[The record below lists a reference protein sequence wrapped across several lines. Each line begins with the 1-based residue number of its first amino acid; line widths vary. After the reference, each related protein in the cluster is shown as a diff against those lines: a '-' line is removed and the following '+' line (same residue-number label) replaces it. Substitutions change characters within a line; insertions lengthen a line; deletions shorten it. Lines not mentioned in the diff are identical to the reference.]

1 MQIKRPFILDIWE
14 ANTVTDWNVADG
26 YFICASWNLQMEEDK
41 NFGISWNGAGQA
53 KKPRGAYFSVNM
65 NLSTADQ
72 AKAFVAIINKN
83 GGLKPGDKLAA
94 DCEVGQ
100 LSISAIIDFI
110 WNVEQLTGIRPM
122 LYSRANLLNALNFGK
137 LNAGQLAYVKSV
149 DLWSAGYPSNPDL
162 YSTPP
167 SGYVPDPSAYGPVKI
182 WQYLGD
188 VVPSDV
194 GLSGVSGGI
203 DLNWIDSTFFT
214 QWQGET
220 SAQQPAPTPQPV
232 PAPIPAPLPE
242 PTPAPTG
249 TNIGSQIHHEDSGS
263 VGSPYDVPMTTPPE
277 VQTIRYGILKTFIV
291 QNQLIKEG
299 KYTPA
304 TVPIQDRPIPSN
316 PPFPQDR
323 GGKGQSIPIGKLP
336 KLQNYIKKINNAAGA
351 HYALDTV
358 GAMWINSPGQGE
370 SINCEHNIVSWDSA
384 NDKNGCHNLRAF
396 MDDEDFDAYLDS
408 NGNPTVTW
416 LTRPDLF
423 FKAIAYNKDAHFI
436 NVVNDVD
443 CFIPACATKFK
454 GGTGQLWLDANEIEE
469 FPVLPVEVEILPNA
483 QSGHLNIHS
492 TFNFD
497 PSTVTGQYASGDKVT
512 IYAYRPIGASVFGQT
527 DKGWICLLQST
538 KPGERNLL
546 TSWQIETDG
555 VIPPA

>member
-14 ANTVTDWNVADG
+14 ANTVTDWKVADG
-26 YFICASWNLQMEEDK
+26 YFICASWNLQMGEDK

-65 NLSTADQ
+65 NLSIADQ

-83 GGLKPGDKLAA
+83 GGLKPGDRLAA

-167 SGYVPDPSAYGPVKI
+167 SGYIPDPSAYGPVKI
-182 WQYLGD
+182 WQYAGD

-263 VGSPYDVPMTTPPE
+263 VGSPYDSGLPTP
-277 VQTIRYGILKTFIV
+277 L
-291 QNQLIKEG
+291 
-299 KYTPA
+299 
-304 TVPIQDRPIPSN
+304 PIPPVPIPSGDLWYLKTLEEYST
-316 PPFPQDR
+316 PPKFNGSFAAIGGRGQDNWIEMQ
-323 GGKGQSIPIGKLP
+323 KNEIKFIQSVGQ
-336 KLQNYIKKINNAAGA
+336 NA
-351 HYALDTV
+351 
-358 GAMWINSPGQGE
+358 
-370 SINCEHNIVSWDSA
+370 
-384 NDKNGCHNLRAF
+384 
-396 MDDEDFDAYLDS
+396 
-408 NGNPTVTW
+408 
-416 LTRPDLF
+416 
-423 FKAIAYNKDAHFI
+423 
-436 NVVNDVD
+436 
-443 CFIPACATKFK
+443 
-454 GGTGQLWLDANEIEE
+454 QLWKWAATLNAGTIYIRFDEVNETTLWPIILMSSRTNPLERQIVRVLETQKDNHVPSGISCLIDAIPYQANGDYSAFSPDKHPEYWLKSWTA
-469 FPVLPVEVEILPNA
+469 F
-483 QSGHLNIHS
+483 QSGS
-492 TFNFD
+492 
-497 PSTVTGQYASGDKVT
+497 Y
-512 IYAYRPIGASVFGQT
+512 GASHNGMLFQMPIFAPMTGFKISNTVKSIG
-527 DKGWICLLQST
+527 GLWIDQNVLYG
-538 KPGERNLL
+538 K
-546 TSWQIETDG
+546 
-555 VIPPA
+555 V